1 MFVRDGFYSF
11 HQQQANFVCTLFF
24 STDKSS
30 AVKRDGDLETLSV
43 GKILAGRITAALLQR
58 NKRIV
63 LWRKAGSSSSSSS
76 GSWVADK
83 EVSPG
88 NHGTLLEEL
97 GQYLS
102 KTLDAS
108 ASMIAAVHKSSGR
121 VGVACA
127 NAQLGKLV
135 LFEFADD
142 ADGSV
147 LESVLVQQGVRE
159 VLVAAAAT
167 PSDGPPAKKRTKTS
181 FAAPSLGPT
190 SSPAAAY
197 DGFMRHAFLRAAVA
211 VTLLPSESF
220 IPAPAE
226 ELMASLTS
234 ILLKSN
240 DDGGVGPY
248 DLDLANAKNMR
259 NVHPAIAALFAHLEL
274 GNSASARGYTLE
286 LGLPEE
292 VLCYDASVSHAL
304 SVFPENGGGGGS
316 GRAFD
321 LSELGDKGDGAEDEA
336 GAAEEESEE
345 TGKGKG
351 RQQQPP
357 SHTLFALLN
366 HCKTKMG
373 SRLLRQWMQQPLRN
387 PDRIKTRLDDV
398 AALLEAVVVRN
409 SLRDGSAYLLRCPDL
424 EKTAHKFRNRG
435 ASRASLL
442 DMLTVYRAALRL
454 QACSALAKDRWI
466 PSSSSS
472 SSATAPVVLLGMEAC
487 SKDLSKF
494 MALVEELVDSE
505 SLKASSSGRRS
516 EGSLWGNK
524 WVQVRPSMSPE
535 LEKLATQ
542 LSILRGEIL
551 VEHKRAAQVAGVDL
565 KQMHLERSAVHG
577 LHLRVTKKDA
587 TKALKA
593 LDKEGCKTLSLQK
606 MGTLFLTA
614 KLGRLVASHEETRK
628 RFEEEQAGIVRK
640 AVEVAATYFPVM
652 QRASAL
658 VAELDCLCCLAHV
671 AATNDWVRPTILS
684 PTSAGTGAVTD
695 DGGLYLVGLRHP
707 IVEALVGR
715 SKYIASDLD
724 FRSGKRTAI
733 ITGPNMGG
741 KSTYIRAVGLAVLLS
756 HMGSFVPCTSASIPC
771 YDRLLARVGASDS
784 TMAGLSTF
792 MAECVDVAKILKRAS
807 RDSLVIADEL
817 GRGTSSHDG
826 FGIAWAVIERLATQT
841 KATSLFA
848 THFHELNDLAT
859 LHPSDVV
866 SLHVSAH
873 VDDVGKVTMLFNV
886 EPGIAE
892 RSYGVACARLAHFPA
907 DVLEEATTLVE
918 SLEKKQ

>member
-1 MFVRDGFYSF
+1 V
-11 HQQQANFVCTLFF
+11 HAN
-24 STDKSS
+24 
-30 AVKRDGDLETLSV
+30 
-43 GKILAGRITAALLQR
+43 
-58 NKRIV
+58 
-63 LWRKAGSSSSSSS
+63 
-76 GSWVADK
+76 
-83 EVSPG
+83 
-88 NHGTLLEEL
+88 
-97 GQYLS
+97 
-102 KTLDAS
+102 
-108 ASMIAAVHKSSGR
+108 KSSGR

-127 NAQLGKLV
+127 NLQLGKLV

-142 ADGSV
+142 TDGSV

-167 PSDGPPAKKRTKTS
+167 PSEGPAKKRAKTS
-181 FAAPSLGPT
+181 SAAPSLGPS
-190 SSPAAAY
+190 SSPAAVY
-197 DGFMRHAFLRAAVA
+197 DGFLRHAFLRAAVA

-220 IPAPAE
+220 ITAPVAD
-226 ELMASLTS
+226 LMASLTA
-234 ILLKSN
+234 ILMQAC
-240 DDGGVGPY
+240 DVDVGGGPY

-259 NVHPAIAALFAHLEL
+259 DVHPAIAALFAHLEL

-292 VLCYDASVSHAL
+292 VMCYDASVSHAL
-304 SVFPENGGGGGS
+304 SVFPENGGSGGS

-321 LSELGDKGDGAEDEA
+321 LSELGDEGDGAEDEA
-336 GAAEEESEE
+336 GAAEEDSGES
-345 TGKGKG
+345 GKGKG
-351 RQQQPP
+351 SKAVIQP

-387 PDRIKTRLDDV
+387 PDRIKTRLDAV
-398 AALLEAVVVRN
+398 AALVEAVVVRN

-424 EKTAHKFRNRG
+424 EKTAHKFRSRG
-435 ASRASLL
+435 ASRASLM

-454 QACSALAKDRWI
+454 QACCALAKDRWP

-472 SSATAPVVLLGMEAC
+472 SSSAAGPAVLLGMEAC

-542 LSILRGEIL
+542 LSVLRGEIL
-551 VEHKRAAQVAGVDL
+551 AEHKRAAQVAGVDL

-593 LDKEGCKTLSLQK
+593 LDKEGCKTLSSQK

-628 RFEEEQAGIVRK
+628 RFDEEQAGIVRK

-684 PTSAGTGAVTD
+684 PTAAGTGEDSV
-695 DGGLYLVGLRHP
+695 GGLHLVGLRHP

-724 FRSGKRTAI
+724 FRLGKRTAI

-741 KSTYIRAVGLAVLLS
+741 KSTYIRAVGLTVLLS

-807 RDSLVIADEL
+807 RSSLVIADEL

-826 FGIAWAVIERLATQT
+826 FGIAWAVIERLATET

-873 VDDVGKVTMLFNV
+873 VDDAGKVTMLFAV
-886 EPGIAE
+886 EPGAAE
-892 RSYGVACARLAHFPA
+892 RSYGVACARLAHFPS
-907 DVLEEATTLVE
+907 DVLIEATALVE
-918 SLEKKQ
+918 SMEKQQQHTF